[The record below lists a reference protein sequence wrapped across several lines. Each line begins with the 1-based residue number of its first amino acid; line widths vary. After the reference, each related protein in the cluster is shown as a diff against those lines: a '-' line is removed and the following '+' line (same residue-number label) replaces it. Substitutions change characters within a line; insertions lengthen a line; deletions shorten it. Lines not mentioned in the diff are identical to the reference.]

1 MLYKKCKTK
10 YLIMITIRKK
20 PFNYFNNFDL
30 LFENIFNESLRST
43 DNISYH
49 YQEKDKEILIE
60 IALPGIHKDNIQL
73 IYSNGFLNIKHNSK
87 EEGSCKWTKNFNE
100 TIRIIKD
107 IDANKISAKFENGIM
122 YIKIPKKE
130 KVINEKVIQIK

>member
-1 MLYKKCKTK
+1 
-10 YLIMITIRKK
+10 MITIRKK

-60 IALPGIHKDNIQL
+60 MALPGINKDNIQL
-73 IYSNGFLNIKHNSK
+73 SYSDGFLNIKHKAK
-87 EEGSCKWTKNFNE
+87 EEDSCKWSKNFNE

-107 IDANKISAKFENGIM
+107 IDANKISAKFENGII
-122 YIKIPKKE
+122 YINIPKKLKIE
-130 KVINEKVIQIK
+130 NETIIKIK

>member
-1 MLYKKCKTK
+1 
-10 YLIMITIRKK
+10 MITIRKK

-49 YQEKDKEILIE
+49 YQEKDKEISIE
-60 IALPGIHKDNIQL
+60 MALPGINKDNIQL
-73 IYSNGFLNIKHNSK
+73 SYSNGFLNIKHNSK
-87 EEGSCKWTKNFNE
+87 EDGNCKWTKNFNE

-107 IDANKISAKFENGIM
+107 VDANKITAKFENGIV
-122 YIKIPKKE
+122 YINIPKKSKIE
-130 KVINEKVIQIK
+130 NEKIIKIK

>member
-1 MLYKKCKTK
+1 
-10 YLIMITIRKK
+10 MITIRKN

-60 IALPGIHKDNIQL
+60 MALPGINKDNIKL
-73 IYSNGFLNIKHNSK
+73 SYSDGFLNIKHNSK
-87 EEGSCKWTKNFNE
+87 EEDSCKWSKNFNE

-107 IDANKISAKFENGIM
+107 IDANKISAKFENGIV
-122 YIKIPKKE
+122 YINIPKK
-130 KVINEKVIQIK
+130 IKIENKKIIKIK